1 MNRTERALAEILA
14 RHSVFH
20 RPRKPFVLASG
31 KTSPFYFDCRRT
43 TMRPEAMPLIGR
55 LVFERIDGLVDAVG
69 GLTMGA
75 DPIACAVA
83 YASALAKRPIGAFT
97 VRKDVKSPG
106 MQRWIEGAIE
116 PKARVAIVEDVVT
129 TGSSTLTA
137 IARCREEKL
146 RIERVV
152 ALVDREEGGL
162 DRIAEAVGDAKKVS
176 ALFRRS
182 EIDAIWKALQ
192 R

>member
-1 MNRTERALAEILA
+1 
-14 RHSVFH
+14 
-20 RPRKPFVLASG
+20 
-31 KTSPFYFDCRRT
+31 
-43 TMRPEAMPLIGR
+43 
-55 LVFERIDGLVDAVG
+55 VG

-83 YASALAKRPIGAFT
+83 YWSAARRRPIGAFT
-97 VRKDVKSPG
+97 VRKDVKSHG

-116 PKARVAIVEDVVT
+116 PRARVAIVEDVVT

-162 DRIAEAVGDAKKVS
+162 ERISEAVGGKPVE

-182 EIDAIWKALQ
+182 EIDAIWRRLREGRTSRRAAK
-192 R
+192 